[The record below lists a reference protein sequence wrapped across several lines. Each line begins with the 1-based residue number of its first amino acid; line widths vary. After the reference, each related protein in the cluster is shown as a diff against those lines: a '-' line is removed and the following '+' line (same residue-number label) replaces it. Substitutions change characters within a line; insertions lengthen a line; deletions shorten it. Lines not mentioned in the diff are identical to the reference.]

1 MALLKCNNIQDSLQ
15 IKDQILRVDDDKLT
29 ARLPERQS
37 KRNRAIYNPSSK
49 ASLPGRM
56 SSRNRAIFRKD
67 VARCFSYPVIMEQ
80 GQLPNSRKLTAL
92 QAAYNSIAT
101 NKTGDLKKFPN

>member
-1 MALLKCNNIQDSLQ
+1 MALLKCNDIQDSLQ
-15 IKDQILRVDDDKLT
+15 IKDQIVRVDDDKLT

-67 VARCFSYPVIMEQ
+67 VARCFSYSVIMEQ
-80 GQLPNSRKLTAL
+80 GQLPDSRKLTAL
-92 QAAYNSIAT
+92 QAA
-101 NKTGDLKKFPN
+101 